1 MDVNSVERKSVIIQE
16 KVTMTITESGKSKD
30 DAVGKIFSKLRKKMY
45 SEVPGP
51 IIQMEPDEVF
61 IDNIEVKKYTERF
74 LFLFMPREKEEI
86 KLTATIVVN
95 VKYLKMEG

>member
-1 MDVNSVERKSVIIQE
+1 MERKSAIVE
-16 KVTMTITESGKSKD
+16 KKIKMTIIESGKSKD
-30 DAVGKIFSKLRKKMY
+30 DAVGKIFTKLRKNMY
-45 SEVPGP
+45 KEVLGP

-61 IDNIEVKKYTERF
+61 IDNIEVKKYIERF

-95 VKYLKMEG
+95 VKYLKI